1 MSTEQAEGRARA
13 TKGLWEMPHQKTVN
27 DWGGGAQSSSPAN
40 KQQTVLDTQ
49 SDQQQAVARQ
59 SVIRGGEVLVV
70 GLGTCVLRN
79 SKPAEPHACGAIR
92 NETRSKEPATTT
104 QTDDHD
110 WAGETEGRSSEG
122 SHHAEPQ
129 ISSSSSTSSCMAICH
144 GVIELSAMHPSR
156 IRLMS
161 WPAALLH
168 PAQCGHVSW

>member
-1 MSTEQAEGRARA
+1 M
-13 TKGLWEMPHQKTVN
+13 
-27 DWGGGAQSSSPAN
+27 
-40 KQQTVLDTQ
+40 
-49 SDQQQAVARQ
+49 
-59 SVIRGGEVLVV
+59 

-92 NETRSKEPATTT
+92 NETHSKEPATTA

-110 WAGETEGRSSEG
+110 WLAKQKGRSSEG

-129 ISSSSSTSSCMAICH
+129 ISSSSASSCMVICH
-144 GVIELSAMHPSR
+144 GVIIKLSAMHPSR

-168 PAQCGHVSW
+168 PAQCEHVSW